1 MFYSSKQKLEMVVLD
16 YYNECSTNKDYVYFE
31 RILFIG
37 VENINDNIFLRFELE
52 NGKQMRRSIN
62 DVGLGYKHVAASAGH
77 KEIVFKDIDSDD
89 KDKINV

>member
-1 MFYSSKQKLEMVVLD
+1 MLYSSKQKLEMVVLD
-16 YYNECSTNKDYVYFE
+16 YYNECSTNTDYVYFE
-31 RILFIG
+31 RILFLG

-62 DVGLGYKHVAASAGH
+62 DVGLGYTHVAASSGN
-77 KEIVFKDIDSDD
+77 KKIVFKDIDSDD

>member
-1 MFYSSKQKLEMVVLD
+1 MLYSSKQKLEMVVLD
-16 YYNECSTNKDYVYFE
+16 YYNECSTNTDYVYFE
-31 RILFIG
+31 RILFLG

-62 DVGLGYKHVAASAGH
+62 DVGLGYTHVAASAGH
-77 KEIVFKDIDSDD
+77 KEIGFKDIDSDD